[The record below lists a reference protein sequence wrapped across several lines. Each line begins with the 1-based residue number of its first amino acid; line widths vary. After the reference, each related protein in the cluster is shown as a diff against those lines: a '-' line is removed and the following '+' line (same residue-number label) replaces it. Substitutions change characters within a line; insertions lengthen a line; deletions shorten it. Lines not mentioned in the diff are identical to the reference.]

1 MSELSLMRYHF
12 PKKQSRPWETK
23 KQSKEI
29 PIICSFFKATI
40 QFATIVPPSENALL
54 FYSPWLGKFK
64 KFKQFLRWAAANP
77 KACTM
82 LLLALAIKQKKLMG
96 QTSQE
101 GGAAGTWCKDIC
113 YETKP
118 FCFEDKNAELL
129 QKAILYD
136 HYYFYNKGQIIYIQ
150 IQKCD

>member
-1 MSELSLMRYHF
+1 MYYYPM
-12 PKKQSRPWETK
+12 
-23 KQSKEI
+23 
-29 PIICSFFKATI
+29 
-40 QFATIVPPSENALL
+40 FATIVPPSEIALL

-96 QTSQE
+96 QASQE
-101 GGAAGTWCKDIC
+101 GGGAAGTWCKDIC
-113 YETKP
+113 YESKP

>member
-1 MSELSLMRYHF
+1 
-12 PKKQSRPWETK
+12 
-23 KQSKEI
+23 
-29 PIICSFFKATI
+29 
-40 QFATIVPPSENALL
+40 
-54 FYSPWLGKFK
+54 
-64 KFKQFLRWAAANP
+64 
-77 KACTM
+77 M

-96 QTSQE
+96 QASQE
-101 GGAAGTWCKDIC
+101 GGGAAGTWCKDIC